1 MNAKT
6 IQRALATI
14 RTEIAE
20 QTDVLKE
27 EEHTIIDIAVDG
39 IEAVL
44 SGAIHRRMRQ
54 LLPDLEDDQVLVL
67 GAHTHIPRSVC
78 GPPGKFIC
86 ASA

>member
-20 QTDVLKE
+20 QTDVLTE
-27 EEHTIIDIAVDG
+27 DEHGIIDVALDG
-39 IEAVL
+39 ILAVL
-44 SGAIHRRMRQ
+44 TGVTRRRMRN

-67 GAHTHIPRSVC
+67 DAHTHIPR
-78 GPPGKFIC
+78 
-86 ASA
+86 

>member
-44 SGAIHRRMRQ
+44 SGVTRRRMRN
-54 LLPDLEDDQVLVL
+54 LLPDLKDDQVLVL
-67 GAHTHIPRSVC
+67 DDHPHSPR
-78 GPPGKFIC
+78 
-86 ASA
+86 

>member
-44 SGAIHRRMRQ
+44 SGVTRRRMRN

-67 GAHTHIPRSVC
+67 DDHPHSPR
-78 GPPGKFIC
+78 
-86 ASA
+86 

>member
-6 IQRALATI
+6 IQRALTTI

-44 SGAIHRRMRQ
+44 SGVTRRRMRN
-54 LLPDLEDDQVLVL
+54 LLPDLKDDQVLVL
-67 GAHTHIPRSVC
+67 DDHPHSPR
-78 GPPGKFIC
+78 
-86 ASA
+86 

>member
-44 SGAIHRRMRQ
+44 NGVTRRRMRN

-67 GAHTHIPRSVC
+67 DDHPHSPR
-78 GPPGKFIC
+78 
-86 ASA
+86 

>member
-14 RTEIAE
+14 RTEIAS
-20 QTDVLKE
+20 QADVLKE

-44 SGAIHRRMRQ
+44 SGVTRRRMQ
-54 LLPDLEDDQVLVL
+54 NLLPDLKDDQVLVL
-67 GAHTHIPRSVC
+67 DDHPHSPR
-78 GPPGKFIC
+78 
-86 ASA
+86 